1 MTYRNNAILTPQRT
15 YLTWFQSDF
24 TLKIFE
30 ISFRL
35 FAMSVLLG
43 DLLVTIPKNGRL
55 ILRCAKKWNIKI
67 CCTSDLYPY
76 DGFYVGNDP
85 KMSEHVR
92 LVCFFLQFF
101 ADAFKSRLTTNLSR
115 GEIRDNEFE
124 GVYWIDNSH
133 HVQKCSSMAPQELY
147 MVWHLVLSAFS
158 WNSSDSVQRTTPIVP

>member
-30 ISFRL
+30 VSFRL

-92 LVCFFLQFF
+92 LVCFFYNFLQM
-101 ADAFKSRLTTNLSR
+101 LLSR
-115 GEIRDNEFE
+115 DLQQIWAEERSETMSLKEFIE
-124 GVYWIDNSH
+124 LTILIMCRN
-133 HVQKCSSMAPQELY
+133 VQ
-147 MVWHLVLSAFS
+147 VWRHKNCTWSDTWFWVLSLGT
-158 WNSSDSVQRTTPIVP
+158 VQIQCKELPP